1 MDWWAGSKRE
11 SVADPAAEVEEA
23 LGHEFT
29 DPDLLVEALTHRSL
43 AAEDLEEASNERLE
57 FLGDAVLGLIVSTE
71 LHTRFTLTEGE
82 MSMVRAAVVNEST
95 LAAIATGLGV
105 GPALRLGK
113 GEDASG
119 GRAKTQILADALEAL
134 IGAVYLDAGFKRARK
149 VVRKHWKK
157 VIEERATTPG
167 ERDYK
172 TRLQE
177 VLARDGRMP
186 EYAVVG
192 SGPDHDRSFRAT
204 VVVDGKVAGTG
215 TGSSKKRAQQVAARR
230 ALEDLGHDA

>member
-1 MDWWAGSKRE
+1 M
-11 SVADPAAEVEEA
+11 ADSPAAAVESA
-23 LGHEFT
+23 LGHEFG
-29 DPDLLVEALTHRSL
+29 DPDLLIEALTHRSL
-43 AAEDLEEASNERLE
+43 SAEEPGEASNERLE
-57 FLGDAVLGLIVSTE
+57 FLGDAVLGLVVAEE
-71 LHTRFTLTEGE
+71 LHTGFILTEGE

-95 LAAIATGLGV
+95 LAAIATGLGL

-119 GRAKTQILADALEAL
+119 GRTKTQILADALEAV

-149 VVRKHWKK
+149 VIRRHWSE
-157 VIEERATTPG
+157 VIEERADAPG

-177 VLARDGRMP
+177 VLARSGEQP

-192 SGPDHDRSFRAT
+192 SGPDHERSFRAT
-204 VVVDGKVAGTG
+204 VVVGGKVAGNG

-230 ALEDLGHDA
+230 ALEALGHDA